1 MKFAMSLENQLILS
15 FDDFEF
21 VLITLSLQG

>member
-15 FDDFEF
+15 LDDFEF
-21 VLITLSLQG
+21 VSITLSLQG